1 MMENGREVVESS
13 LPALITVVK
22 DINEPRLPSLL
33 GIKRAAKAQIPTL
46 SAKDIQADENRL
58 GLKGSPTWV
67 TKIFTPE
74 ARGGGEI
81 LKGELTDVVPL
92 LINKLMDSKSIK

>member
-13 LPALITVVK
+13 LPVLITVVK

-67 TKIFTPE
+67 TKVFSPE
-74 ARGGGEI
+74 PRGGGEI

-92 LINKLMDSKSIK
+92 LINKLMDSKFIK